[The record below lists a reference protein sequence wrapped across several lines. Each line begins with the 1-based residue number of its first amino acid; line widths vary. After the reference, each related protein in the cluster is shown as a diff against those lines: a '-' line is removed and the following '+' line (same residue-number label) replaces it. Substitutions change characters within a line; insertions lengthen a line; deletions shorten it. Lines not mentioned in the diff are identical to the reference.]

1 MRRLAWGATA
11 VVAVVVLGLL
21 FAGWRPVVLLS
32 DSMAPAAP
40 RGALLV
46 ARPVDAAMVE
56 VGDVVT
62 VPVDR
67 VGRVTHRVVALEQL
81 EGTRWARLQGDAN
94 DTPDPGRVPL
104 PATTL
109 RTVLVV
115 PVLGRLLSGSGLLL
129 LAGTGLLLLG
139 GAGLVAVVRRDHIG
153 AGPPQGPPAID
164 PRFTALTATLEALG
178 DDGLDVATLE
188 ALARVRTAALFGAG
202 AVEEAPEAAD
212 LDDGGRFVLVAL
224 ADADPGA
231 LALVPPTSI
240 RAMAAHDAVAA
251 WWARVGPRVPA
262 DVRAELEAVLT
273 AVEQR
278 AGIVGA
284 GPVD

>member
-1 MRRLAWGATA
+1 MRRLAWGAA
-11 VVAVVVLGLL
+11 AIVAVVVIGLL
-21 FAGWRPVVLLS
+21 LAGWRPVVLLS

-46 ARPVDAAMVE
+46 ARPVHAATVE
-56 VGDVVT
+56 VGDIVT

-104 PATTL
+104 PTTTL

-115 PVLGRLLSGSGLLL
+115 PVLGRLLGGPGLLL

-139 GAGLVAVVRRDHIG
+139 GAGLLALGHRQPVATD
-153 AGPPQGPPAID
+153 PASGHPVD
-164 PRFTALTATLEALG
+164 PRFTALVATLEALA
-178 DDGLDVATLE
+178 DDGWDRATLE
-188 ALARVRTAALFGAG
+188 ALARVRTGALSGAG
-202 AVEEAPEAAD
+202 AIEEAPEAAA
-212 LDDGGRFVLVAL
+212 LDDGARFVLVAL
-224 ADADPGA
+224 ADADPAA
-231 LALVPPTSI
+231 LAAVPATSR
-240 RAMAAHDAVAA
+240 RAVDAQGAVAT
-251 WWARVGPRVPA
+251 WWGRVAPRVPT
-262 DVRAELEAVLT
+262 DVRAELSAVLT
-273 AVEQR
+273 AAEQES
-278 AGIVGA
+278 GIVGA